1 MRLSRLWSTVVVA
14 VVVVACS
21 GGGATPKPP
30 TAAPPA
36 TQPPATQPPATQPP
50 ATQPPASS
58 GATEPPA
65 TSSGEST
72 SPATPGAQP
81 SGVPTEVGPGEGA
94 LTILNW
100 PGYVEDGSTDPAYD
114 WVHPFQEQTGCQV
127 TFQNFG
133 TSDEAFSLFT
143 TNPTEYDVISASGD
157 ASKRLALAG
166 YVQPVNVDLVPNYAD
181 IYSSLKDQ
189 PYNTFDGVHYGIP
202 HGRGANQLMWRT
214 DATDPQT
221 RWDQEMFNPDTA
233 LNLTVYDAPIYIADA
248 AVELMNTQPDL
259 GITNPYALDDTQFQA
274 AIDLLT
280 AQRPHVETYWTD
292 YVASM
297 DSFRNG
303 DVDLGTTWQ
312 VIANLLQAED
322 PPVPVDIV
330 NPEEGATGWSDTWM
344 VNSTTQHINCA
355 YMWLNYVVSPEV
367 NGQIAYWF
375 GEAPG
380 NSKSCDFI
388 ASAEGYGDATHCDI
402 FHAGDDDPFWDNIWY
417 WQTPEAACV
426 DGRTDV
432 QCKDFDDWSDAW
444 LNLKG

>member
-1 MRLSRLWSTVVVA
+1 MATRRMLGLVAVLALVAVACAGPTATPTPAPTPAPTATAGPTAPPTPAPTISTV
-14 VVVVACS
+14 
-21 GGGATPKPP
+21 
-30 TAAPPA
+30 
-36 TQPPATQPPATQPP
+36 
-50 ATQPPASS
+50 
-58 GATEPPA
+58 
-65 TSSGEST
+65 GE
-72 SPATPGAQP
+72 
-81 SGVPTEVGPGEGA
+81 GEGA

-100 PGYVEDGSTDPAYD
+100 PGYVEDGSTDPNYD

-143 TNPTEYDVISASGD
+143 SNPDQYDVISASGD

-214 DATDPQT
+214 DKASDQT
-221 RWDQEMFNPDTA
+221 RWDQEMFNPDTT
-233 LNLTVYDAPIYIADA
+233 LNLSVYDAPVYIADA
-248 AVELMNTQPDL
+248 AVELMDTKPEL
-259 GITNPYALDDTQFQA
+259 GITNPYALDDAQFQA

-280 AQRPHVETYWTD
+280 AQRPHITTYWTD
-292 YVASM
+292 YVAQM

-322 PPVPVDIV
+322 PPVAVSLV

-344 VNSTTQHINCA
+344 VNSKTQHINCA
-355 YMWLNYVVSPEV
+355 YMWLNYVASPEV
-367 NGQIAYWF
+367 NGRIAYWF

-388 ASAEGYGDATHCDI
+388 ASADGFSDATHCDI
-402 FHAGDDDPFWDNIWY
+402 FHAGDNDPFWTNIHY
-417 WQTPEAACV
+417 WQTPEKTCV
-426 DGRTDV
+426 DGRMDV
-432 QCKDFDDWSDAW
+432 QCKDFDAWSSAW
-444 LNLKG
+444 TTLKG